1 MEVES
6 AKIPTPEEVA
16 ARKKREFDFNI
27 GEAADWAV
35 EQINEDAIR
44 RLRKHMKAI
53 GMTPGR
59 MDRLGMAYLDA
70 IKAACDKV
78 DEEHV
83 HVDHSSDES
92 EESEE
97 SESEEDE

>member
-27 GEAADWAV
+27 GEAADWADERISDNV
-35 EQINEDAIR
+35 IR
-44 RLRKHMKAI
+44 RLKKRIKEV

-92 EESEE
+92 EESE